1 MNEREARII
10 RQKFYRIGKPSEED
24 IFLFTEAMDL
34 LIRKNK
40 DPNDMMDLG
49 GFYYENK
56 YFDLA
61 LKYYEMAA
69 EQGDIDA
76 FICLGYIWYYGR
88 TGAKDYKK
96 AFFYFCAGRDAGD
109 LQAAYKVA
117 DMYKNGFFVEKDY
130 EKYCSIIEDLYPKIK
145 RARYLGDPLPEIFTR
160 LARIRMDQK
169 RYGEA
174 QFLLIRAKDFLAQ
187 RIREHSFFGDLSIM
201 KWLIHDMYSL
211 PEKLR
216 PTDIDL
222 YDMYHFLEKPVK
234 VTFRCCKKTELEI
247 RSSMEDGV
255 CVIQFG
261 GRWFRDVDDFFAKAE
276 YDGELLTT
284 MYEEFIGWEVT
295 EESADGDA
303 SEDAA
308 DENSSENTGAGE
320 EKDAA
325 D

>member
-1 MNEREARII
+1 MTIREALDI
-10 RQKFYRIGKPSEED
+10 RDEFFIDLTHTDEEVF
-24 IFLFTEAMDL
+24 IFTEAMEF
-34 LIRKNK
+34 LIRETKE
-40 DPNDMMDLG
+40 PEYMMNLG
-49 GFYYENK
+49 GYYYEQRQ
-56 YFDLA
+56 FDLA

-174 QFLLIRAKDFLAQ
+174 QSLLIRAKDFLAQ

-211 PEKLR
+211 PEKFR

-295 EESADGDA
+295 EGSTDEDA
-303 SEDAA
+303 SE
-308 DENSSENTGAGE
+308 NVGAGE

>member
-1 MNEREARII
+1 MTIREALDI
-10 RQKFYRIGKPSEED
+10 RDEFFIDLTHTDEEVF
-24 IFLFTEAMDL
+24 IFTEAMEF
-34 LIRKNK
+34 LIRETKE
-40 DPNDMMDLG
+40 PEYMMNLG
-49 GFYYENK
+49 GYYYEQRQ
-56 YFDLA
+56 FDLA

-145 RARYLGDPLPEIFTR
+145 RARFLGDPLPEIFTR

-169 RYGEA
+169 RFGEA
-174 QFLLIRAKDFLAQ
+174 QSLLIRAKDFLAQ

-211 PEKLR
+211 PEKFR

-234 VTFRCCKKTELEI
+234 VTFRCCKKTELWI
-247 RSSMEDGV
+247 RSSMEDGA

-261 GRWFRDVDDFFAKAE
+261 DRWFRDVDDFFAKAE

-295 EESADGDA
+295 EGSTD
-303 SEDAA
+303 EDA
-308 DENSSENTGAGE
+308 SENTGAGE
-320 EKDAA
+320 EKDAS